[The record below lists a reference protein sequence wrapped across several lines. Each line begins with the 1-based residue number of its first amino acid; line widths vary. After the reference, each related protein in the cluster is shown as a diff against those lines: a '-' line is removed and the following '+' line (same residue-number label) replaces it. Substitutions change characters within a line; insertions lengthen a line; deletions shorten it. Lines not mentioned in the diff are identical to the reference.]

1 MGNVEICA
9 RRIHK
14 SSLKTWCKR
23 SVEAENPTKNLREW
37 NITAERQKLLDGAG
51 KHHINCSTDKSVL
64 RYKTK
69 IEGDPTTELQSLD
82 LRDIELTVSDKRY
95 HFHIRE
101 GVNFSKNFFLNK
113 GGLPSLKDLSD
124 HRNRLHE
131 ASNYSSFA
139 Y

>member
-1 MGNVEICA
+1 MRWQFLNETSHSPALFDRFAFQDRSAFLPLCFGECGDMCKKNIKVFP
-9 RRIHK
+9 
-14 SSLKTWCKR
+14 KTWCKR

-37 NITAERQKLLDGAG
+37 NIMAERQKLLDGAG

-95 HFHIRE
+95 HSHIRE
-101 GVNFSKNFFLNK
+101 GVNFS
-113 GGLPSLKDLSD
+113 
-124 HRNRLHE
+124 
-131 ASNYSSFA
+131 
-139 Y
+139 

>member
-9 RRIHK
+9 RRIYK
-14 SSLKTWCKR
+14 SSLKTWCKK

-37 NITAERQKLLDGAG
+37 IITAERQKLLDGAG
-51 KHHINCSTDKSVL
+51 KHHKNCSTGKSEL

-101 GVNFSKNFFLNK
+101 GVNFS
-113 GGLPSLKDLSD
+113 
-124 HRNRLHE
+124 
-131 ASNYSSFA
+131 
-139 Y
+139 